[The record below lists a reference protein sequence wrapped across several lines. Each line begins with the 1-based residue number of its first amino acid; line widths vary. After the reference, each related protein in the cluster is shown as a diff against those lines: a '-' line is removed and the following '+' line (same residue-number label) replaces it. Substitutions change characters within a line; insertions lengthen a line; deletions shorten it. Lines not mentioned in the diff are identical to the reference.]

1 VTVHLIYI
9 YIKDKGSSS
18 IYGFWIPLWYLQP
31 LLTIFYS
38 CEKWGL
44 GKIQIKDNKHFVSAY
59 CMSNRSSS
67 IRDSNI
73 IKVPD
78 TGKLGR
84 RELRSRNSRFGC
96 SSIFTFLCRILSTT
110 VCILGHFFFCPL
122 SCLPFFYLRLLV
134 TPLVYWY
141 IQSFLTTQKPV

>member
-1 VTVHLIYI
+1 MTVHLIFI
-9 YIKDKGSSS
+9 NIKDKGSSS

-44 GKIQIKDNKHFVSAY
+44 GKIQLKDNKHFVSAY
-59 CMSNRSSS
+59 CMSICSSS

-78 TGKLGR
+78 TGTFGR
-84 RELRSRNSRFGC
+84 KELRSRNSRFGC
-96 SSIFTFLCRILSTT
+96 NSIFTFLCRILSTT
-110 VCILGHFFFCPL
+110 VCILGLFSFVHWVVCP
-122 SCLPFFYLRLLV
+122 SSTYDFWLL
-134 TPLVYWY
+134 LWY
-141 IQSFLTTQKPV
+141 IGIFNLF